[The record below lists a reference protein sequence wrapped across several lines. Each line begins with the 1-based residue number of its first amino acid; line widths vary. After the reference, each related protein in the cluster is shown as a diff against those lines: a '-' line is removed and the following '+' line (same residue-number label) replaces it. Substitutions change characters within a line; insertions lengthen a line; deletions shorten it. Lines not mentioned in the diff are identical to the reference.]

1 MAVTASDGLDLLRA
15 AGLAVEI
22 TSFADAE
29 IAGRHARLRTRK
41 APPSPSTVAAE
52 REDRV
57 VVVYVVPR
65 LTESLQRMAAD
76 DAMLAVVATEY
87 GIVWWDKKR
96 YELGRTERNEALS
109 RGKAPWARFGLLRA
123 LLRTRRP
130 RTQAELA
137 AEVGVTQAAMSQN
150 LKRMREQVHK
160 SVEGWALLDPNETAE
175 HFMTEYPGPGGI
187 TQYWFGI
194 DPVMQQARS
203 IQNAHADTHG
213 AMSVLLSGDAGAD
226 LMAPWRAPRRATVY
240 ARSGLQLAR
249 LGFAESS
256 RDSATLAVT
265 VPADKTIWALATAFA
280 PDGGLPATVDPL
292 LCAHDVKQLGGS
304 DADQAAERLV
314 RHTIDRWSRGD

>member
-57 VVVYVVPR
+57 VVYVVPR

-76 DAMLAVVATEY
+76 DAMLAVVATED

-96 YELGRTERNEALS
+96 YELGRTERNEAKR
-109 RGKAPWARFGLLRA
+109 RGKTPWARFGLLRA

-150 LKRMREQVHK
+150 LKRMRKQVHK
-160 SVEGWALLDPNETAE
+160 SVEGWTLLDPNETAD

-194 DPVMQQARS
+194 DPVMQQARG
-203 IQNAHADTHG
+203 IQSAHADTHG
-213 AMSVLLSGDAGAD
+213 GVSVLLSGDAGAD
-226 LMAPWRAPRRATVY
+226 LIAPWRAPRRATVY

-256 RDSATLAVT
+256 RDSATVAVT
-265 VPADKTIWALATAFA
+265 VPADMTIWALATAFA
-280 PDGGLPATVDPL
+280 EEDSIPATVDPL